1 MMLKTNDMNQ
11 RLSRKISVFELAS
24 LLIILL
30 IALYFLVT
38 KSGMYFDFEIYI
50 STANGDFSNYF
61 YGYWLVPIFK
71 ILAFLPFEISYFIW
85 IVLSIIGVFFAARVF
100 NGNSYLA
107 LFSYQMS
114 FLLFWG
120 QISGIITGFL
130 GLFWWSMHRKKWW
143 LAGIAL
149 LIAAAKPQSGGVF
162 ALLLW
167 IFADIPWK
175 DKFRLLT
182 IPIIGFVLSLLAY
195 PGWIMDVLS
204 RSGNAYAWGN
214 ISLYQWIGLS
224 ALLLFIPAIIVPM
237 SKQQRFLILVSTC
250 ILTIPYFL
258 QTDLITLFV
267 FPVGFIPVLLG
278 YLPAIMP
285 FYLGYQGQH
294 VGFLVPFFIYF
305 YILVTELM
313 NFGRSVK
320 NKSSTT
326 H

>member
-1 MMLKTNDMNQ
+1 
-11 RLSRKISVFELAS
+11 
-24 LLIILL
+24 
-30 IALYFLVT
+30 
-38 KSGMYFDFEIYI
+38 
-50 STANGDFSNYF
+50 
-61 YGYWLVPIFK
+61 
-71 ILAFLPFEISYFIW
+71 LPFEISYIIW
-85 IVLSIIGVFFAARVF
+85 IILNIIGVFFAARVF

-130 GLFWWSMHRKKWW
+130 GLFWWSMHQKRWW
-143 LAGIAL
+143 LAGFAL

-167 IFADIPWK
+167 LFADIPWK
-175 DKFRLLT
+175 DKFRLLI
-182 IPIIGFVLSLLAY
+182 IPIIGFVLSLIAY

-204 RSGNAYAWGN
+204 RSGTAYAWGN
-214 ISLYQWIGLS
+214 ISLYQWIGWC
-224 ALLLFIPAIIVPM
+224 ALLLFLPAIIVPM
-237 SKQQRFLILVSTC
+237 SKQQRFLILVSTW

-267 FPVGFIPVLLG
+267 FPASFVPVLLG

-294 VGFLVPFFIYF
+294 IGFLVPFFVYF
-305 YILVTELM
+305 YILVTELV
-313 NFGRSVK
+313 NLGHSVK
-320 NKSSTT
+320 NKNTT
-326 H
+326 TKL